1 MHAVNATGKNRE
13 PLASRIETSIEK
25 SRWVTQAVNITVAVI
40 GLAAVVAAIVLWPR
54 GPRPLGI
61 DQPNTYRKAT
71 VIAVSDS
78 PCVDPNV
85 GASTDCH
92 LFTSRLTSG
101 PDRGNDATF
110 RIAATDFTIPT
121 IRVGDRVVLL
131 DVATLPSELRY
142 SFSEFQ
148 RSTPLLALTLVF
160 VVVVLVVGLRKG
172 IRALAGLVASA
183 GVLFFFILPA
193 LSRNKPA
200 VLVALAGTVLIA
212 FVAIYLAQGVSRA
225 TTVALAGTLLGLGLI
240 AGLAALTTDAAHL
253 SGLIEESAQIIR
265 LANDK
270 ADLSGLLIA
279 GMVLGALGV
288 LTDITVT
295 QVSTVA
301 ALRRVDPSLG
311 FGRLYREAN
320 HVGRDHI
327 ASAVYTL
334 VLAYAGAALTV
345 LLVFVAGNQPVS
357 HVLTSERVAI
367 EIVRLLAGSIGLVL
381 AGPIT
386 TALAAA
392 VAVSSPPASLAGAH
406 QHAHG

>member
-1 MHAVNATGKNRE
+1 VNTTDQNPK
-13 PLASRIETSIEK
+13 PLTSRIEMSIENT
-25 SRWVTQAVNITVAVI
+25 RWVTQAVNITVAVI
-40 GLAAVVAAIVLWPR
+40 GCAAVIAAIVLWPR

-61 DQPNTYRKAT
+61 DQPNTYRNAT
-71 VIAVSDS
+71 VIAVSNA
-78 PCVDPNV
+78 PCVDPDV
-85 GASTDCH
+85 GASTDCY

-101 PDRGNDATF
+101 PDRGHDATF
-110 RIAATDFTIPT
+110 RVAATDFTIPT

-131 DVATLPSELRY
+131 DIATQPSELRY
-142 SFSEFQ
+142 TFAEFQ
-148 RSTPLLALTLVF
+148 RSTPLLALTVAF
-160 VVVVLVVGLRKG
+160 VVVVVAVGLRKG
-172 IRALAGLVASA
+172 VRALVGLIASA

-193 LSRNKPA
+193 LARNKPA
-200 VLVALAGTVLIA
+200 VVVALAGTVLIA
-212 FVAIYLAQGVSRA
+212 FLAIYLAQGVSRA

-240 AGLAALTTDAAHL
+240 AALAALTTDAAHL
-253 SGLIEESAQIIR
+253 SGLVEESTQIIR
-265 LANDK
+265 LSNDN

-301 ALRRVDPSLG
+301 ALRRVDPSIG
-311 FGRLYREAN
+311 FVRLYREAN

-345 LLVFVAGNQPVS
+345 LLVFVAGNQPIS

-392 VAVSSPPASLAGAH
+392 VAVSSPPASLVGGH
-406 QHAHG
+406 QHDHA